1 MSPEQFAALP
11 PDAQEEFGRAVIAEL
26 QRRGVG
32 LAVTPQGQ
40 MVVDLVSL
48 APALG
53 MSIAE
58 CQELLDESGMQ
69 GTDRD
74 DLETL
79 H

>member
-1 MSPEQFAALP
+1 
-11 PDAQEEFGRAVIAEL
+11 
-26 QRRGVG
+26 
-32 LAVTPQGQ
+32 
-40 MVVDLVSL
+40 VDLVSL